1 MTNNRRISVSL
12 TPVLEKRVMEMR
24 KTDEFCMMSVA
35 EIIRILIAR
44 GLEEENEQVSDIYER
59 PEAHLAA
66 EEGHRPSEQAAEGD
80 AGKPDLLRGRHDRGA
95 ADSFTSA
102 DGVMGRERER
112 R

>member
-1 MTNNRRISVSL
+1 MF
-12 TPVLEKRVMEMR
+12 LEKKER
-24 KTDEFCMMSVA
+24 
-35 EIIRILIAR
+35 
-44 GLEEENEQVSDIYER
+44 SDLYER
-59 PEAHLAA
+59 SEAHRAA